1 MAHDRERES
10 EQHRELDEDK
20 GQGSEPL
27 SKEPSKDL
35 SKEQGKEKPFKFVVR
50 LPLSLRNQVADAA
63 KYYRRSMNSE
73 IVARLEQSFS
83 GLLTEPP
90 PNQSQMEMVEINAD
104 LESIFGRSLSQ
115 EEEQII
121 RSFRRLPDHKQA
133 ALLELLT

>member
-1 MAHDRERES
+1 MKPKE
-10 EQHRELDEDK
+10 
-20 GQGSEPL
+20 
-27 SKEPSKDL
+27 SKESKASTDQLNDQLQDQSKDPL
-35 SKEQGKEKPFKFVVR
+35 KDQSKEKPFKFVVR
-50 LPLSLRNQVADAA
+50 LPISLRNQVADAA

-83 GLLTEPP
+83 GFLTEPP
-90 PNQSQMEMVEINAD
+90 PNQSHLEINPE

-121 RSFRRLPDHKQA
+121 RSFRRLPEHKQA